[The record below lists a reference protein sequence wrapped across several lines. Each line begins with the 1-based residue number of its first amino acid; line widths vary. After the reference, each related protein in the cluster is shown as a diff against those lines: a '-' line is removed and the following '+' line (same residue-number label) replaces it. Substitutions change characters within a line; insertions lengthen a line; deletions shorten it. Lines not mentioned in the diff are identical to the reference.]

1 MPSRH
6 VALVLAPV
14 GRDASVICSML
25 QEEGIDARREA
36 GLNELVGDLKDAA
49 AAVIS
54 EEALVHEDRSRLA
67 HWIATQPPWSDFPFV
82 LLTLRAGHDGT
93 SLADLVS
100 LLGNV
105 TVLERPLAPTSL
117 KSTVRAALRARARQR
132 EAEQYLVELKSFTD
146 TLEAR
151 VAERTRQLSDANRRL
166 LTEIKE
172 RERTEA
178 ALRQAQKMEA
188 VGQLTGGIA
197 HDFNNLLMAIMG
209 NLELLAA
216 RVEGEHL
223 QRYVRNAIHGAQR
236 GERLVKQLLAFSRKQ
251 HLAPEPVDINEIVGV
266 VGELLERTIGAGIRI
281 DVVTKKDLWPAL
293 VDATQLELMLLNL
306 AFNARDAMPSGGMIT
321 IETANLDGVPDE
333 LSGDLMP
340 GQYVVITVRDT
351 GTGMPP
357 DVIARAFDPFFTT
370 KPPGK
375 GTGLG
380 LSQVYGFAN
389 QSGGTVRIEST
400 VGEGTAVHMYLPR
413 SVAPAAGTDA
423 RSRESRSG
431 VQKQT
436 ILVVDD
442 DPGVLEATR
451 GMLDDLGYRVKVA
464 QSVEAALA
472 ALDGAPIDLAMVDL
486 AMPGSSGIDLVA
498 QLHARKHNLPVLFC
512 SGYPELIATNRERIN
527 GASFLHKPYTSR
539 ELSAKLNSL
548 LRDVRSRTGAAP
560 I

>member
-1 MPSRH
+1 
-6 VALVLAPV
+6 
-14 GRDASVICSML
+14 
-25 QEEGIDARREA
+25 
-36 GLNELVGDLKDAA
+36 
-49 AAVIS
+49 
-54 EEALVHEDRSRLA
+54 
-67 HWIATQPPWSDFPFV
+67 
-82 LLTLRAGHDGT
+82 
-93 SLADLVS
+93 
-100 LLGNV
+100 
-105 TVLERPLAPTSL
+105 
-117 KSTVRAALRARARQR
+117 
-132 EAEQYLVELKSFTD
+132 
-146 TLEAR
+146 
-151 VAERTRQLSDANRRL
+151 
-166 LTEIKE
+166 
-172 RERTEA
+172 
-178 ALRQAQKMEA
+178 
-188 VGQLTGGIA
+188 
-197 HDFNNLLMAIMG
+197 
-209 NLELLAA
+209 
-216 RVEGEHL
+216 
-223 QRYVRNAIHGAQR
+223 
-236 GERLVKQLLAFSRKQ
+236 
-251 HLAPEPVDINEIVGV
+251 
-266 VGELLERTIGAGIRI
+266 
-281 DVVTKKDLWPAL
+281 
-293 VDATQLELMLLNL
+293 
-306 AFNARDAMPSGGMIT
+306 
-321 IETANLDGVPDE
+321 
-333 LSGDLMP
+333 MP